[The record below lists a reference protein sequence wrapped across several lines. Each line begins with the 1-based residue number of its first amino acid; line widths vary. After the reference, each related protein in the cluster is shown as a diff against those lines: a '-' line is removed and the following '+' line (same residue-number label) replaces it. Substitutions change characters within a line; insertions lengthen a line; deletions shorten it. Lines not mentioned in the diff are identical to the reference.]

1 MKILETII
9 LLACA
14 IIMSLFAIGMLYYA
28 VNIVIDVIKDM
39 VYRHDRRKEKHNDL
53 TRTNGRSR

>member
-9 LLACA
+9 LTACA

-28 VNIVIDVIKDM
+28 VNIVIDEIKDM
-39 VYRHDRRKEKHNDL
+39 VDRRNKEKVRKDDI
-53 TRTNGRSR
+53 